1 MKKQLLAAAV
11 LAFAS
16 FGACAQD
23 ITATNLTSVSW
34 TYVEVAAAR
43 TSLDDSGFSMD
54 FDGWNVRGSVDIA
67 DEYHVFGTFQETRNN
82 EFVDFDL
89 KEAQLG
95 FGWHPKISDNAN
107 GVVELSW
114 IRQDL
119 SADLFGVDIDDEQD
133 NLYRVSAGLRG
144 ALGEHFVGTV
154 KANYTDS
161 NDWENDGEFG
171 GTLGAEV
178 RFNRTWSLV
187 GDADIGEHQNHY
199 SVGVRASF

>member
-1 MKKQLLAAAV
+1 MKKQLLAAAA

-23 ITATNLTSVSW
+23 ITANNLTSVSW

-43 TSLDDSGFSMD
+43 TSLDDSGFSID
-54 FDGWNVRGSVDIA
+54 FDGWNVRGSVDVA
-67 DEYHVFGTFQETRNN
+67 DEYHVFGGFQKTRNN
-82 EFVDFDL
+82 DVVDFDL
-89 KEAQLG
+89 QETQLG
-95 FGWHPKISDNAN
+95 IGWHPKISTNAHAI
-107 GVVELSW
+107 VELSW

-119 SADLFGVDIDDEQD
+119 SIDLFDQDIDDEQD
-133 NLYRVSAGLRG
+133 NLYRVSAGARG
-144 ALGEHFVGTV
+144 AFGEHFVGTL

-161 NDWENDGEFG
+161 NDWHTDGEFS
-171 GTLGAEV
+171 GTAGAEV

-187 GDADIGEHQNHY
+187 GEADIGEHQEHY

>member
-23 ITATNLTSVSW
+23 ITPSNLTSVSW
-34 TYVEVAAAR
+34 TYVEVGAAR
-43 TSLDDSGFSMD
+43 TSLDDSGFSID
-54 FDGWNVRGSVDIA
+54 FDGWNVRGSVDVA
-67 DEYHVFGTFQETRNN
+67 DEWHVFGGFQETKNN
-82 EFVDFDL
+82 ETVDFDL

-95 FGWHPKISDNAN
+95 IGWHPKISANAN
-107 GVVELSW
+107 AVVELSW

-119 SADLFGVDIDDEQD
+119 SADFLGVDIDDEQD

-144 ALGEHFVGTV
+144 ALGEHFVGSL

-161 NDWENDGEFG
+161 NDWHTDGEFG
-171 GTLGAEV
+171 GTVGAEV
-178 RFNRTWSLV
+178 RFNHTWSLV
-187 GDADIGEHQNHY
+187 GEADVGEHQEHY

>member
-16 FGACAQD
+16 CGAFAQD
-23 ITATNLTSVSW
+23 ITPTNLTSVSW
-34 TYVEVAAAR
+34 TYVEVGAAR
-43 TSLDDSGFSMD
+43 TKFDDSGFSMD
-54 FDGWNVRGSVDIA
+54 FDGWNVRGSVDVA
-67 DEYHVFGTFQETRNN
+67 DEYHVFGGFQETKNN

-95 FGWHPKISDNAN
+95 IGWHPKISANAN
-107 GVVELSW
+107 AVVELSW

-119 SADLFGVDIDDEQD
+119 SADFLGVDIDDEQD

-144 ALGEHFVGTV
+144 AFGEHFVGSL

-161 NDWENDGEFG
+161 NDWQSDGEFG
-171 GTLGAEV
+171 GTVGAEV
-178 RFNRTWSLV
+178 RFNKMWSLV
-187 GDADIGEHQNHY
+187 GEADVGEHQNHY

>member
-1 MKKQLLAAAV
+1 MKKQLLAAAA

-23 ITATNLTSVSW
+23 ITSNNLTSVSW
-34 TYVEVAAAR
+34 TWVQASAAR
-43 TSLDDSGFSMD
+43 TSLDDADFSID
-54 FDGWNVRGSVDIA
+54 FDGWNVSGSVDVA
-67 DEYHVFGTFQETRNN
+67 DEYHVFGAFQNTSNN
-82 EFVDFDL
+82 DFVDFDL

-95 FGWHPKISDNAN
+95 FGWHPKISANAN
-107 GVVELSW
+107 AVVELSW

-119 SADLFGVDIDDEQD
+119 SADLFGQDIDDEQD
-133 NLYRVSAGLRG
+133 NLYRVSAGVRG
-144 ALGEHFVGTV
+144 ALGEHFVGTL

-161 NDWENDGEFG
+161 NDWSSDGEFG
-171 GTLGAEV
+171 GTVGAEV

-187 GDADIGEHQNHY
+187 GEADIAEHQDHY